1 MRYLT
6 GWTEPGALLLMR
18 IRNGNIEQES
28 FFCPQPSAERERWE
42 GVRPGPAHARSNF
55 GFDNAKPFTSFNA
68 IISSGLAD
76 ETNVLLDPAS
86 CPQAAREAL
95 RYWQDQ
101 ASSKRANGGFTL
113 TEITP
118 HLAQMRMNK
127 SAAEI
132 AHTRR
137 AAGMTANAVRRVLRN
152 LKNYTTE
159 TQIAASIS
167 HRYAALGVSHA
178 FQPIVAS
185 GANACIL
192 HYSENNDRLD
202 SGKLVLVDTGCE
214 ADGYTADVSR
224 TYPVNGKY
232 TEEQRKLYDIVLAAQ
247 EAAIDHIRPSSN
259 LHDAQQAARQVL
271 ASGLRSLGILPQG
284 RSKKE
289 DLAEYYMHGIGHFV
303 GLEVHDAGIYSDDRG
318 RPRKL
323 RPGMCLTVEPGL
335 YLDGRRS
342 IPAPLRNT
350 GIRIEDTVLV
360 RSRGCEVLTARAPKA
375 PDEIE
380 ELFAAP

>member
-18 IRNGNIEQES
+18 IRNGSIEQES
-28 FFCPQPSAERERWE
+28 FFCPQQPDERERWE

-55 GFDNAKPFTSFNA
+55 GLENAKPFTSFSD
-68 IISSGLAD
+68 IINSGLAD

-95 RYWQDQ
+95 RYWQEQ
-101 ASSKRANGGFTL
+101 SRSNRASGGFAL
-113 TEITP
+113 TEIAP
-118 HLAQMRMNK
+118 HLAQMRMGK

-137 AAGMTANAVRRVLRN
+137 AAGMTANAVRSVLRK
-152 LKNYTTE
+152 LKNFTTE
-159 TQIAASIS
+159 AQIAATIS
-167 HRYAALGVSHA
+167 HRYSARSVSHA
-178 FQPIVAS
+178 FQPIVAA

-192 HYSENNDRLD
+192 HYSENNDKLTP
-202 SGKLVLVDTGCE
+202 GKLVLVDTGCE
-214 ADGYTADVSR
+214 ADGYAADVSR
-224 TYPVNGKY
+224 TYPVNGKF
-232 TEEQRKLYDIVLAAQ
+232 TESQRKLYEIVLAAQ
-247 EAAIDHIRPSSN
+247 EAAIAHIRPSSN

-284 RSKKE
+284 RTKNE

-303 GLEVHDAGIYSDDRG
+303 GLDVHDAGIYSDERG

-360 RSRGCEVLTARAPKA
+360 RSRGCEVLTSRAPKA